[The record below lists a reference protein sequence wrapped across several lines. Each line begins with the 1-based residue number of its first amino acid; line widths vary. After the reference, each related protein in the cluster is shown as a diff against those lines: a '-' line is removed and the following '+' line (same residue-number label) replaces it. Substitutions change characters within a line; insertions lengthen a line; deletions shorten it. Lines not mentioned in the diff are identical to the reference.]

1 MASVAP
7 AVSFCLSSQQV
18 CRIVFLEPR
27 PAGVLLDLVATSDG
41 GTAGA
46 APLALEL
53 ALPWSAW
60 AVAAAGVLELW
71 TRDHS
76 QLSGTVEIAR
86 GTPQLH
92 LTDGCYSMVLDIR
105 RSTVAV
111 NAA

>member
-7 AVSFCLSSQQV
+7 AMSFCLSSRQV
-18 CRIVFLEPR
+18 CWIVFLEPR
-27 PAGVLLDLVATSDG
+27 PAGVLLDLVAMPDG
-41 GTAGA
+41 GTGGA
-46 APLALEL
+46 APFAIEL

-71 TRDHS
+71 ARDHS

-105 RSTVAV
+105 RSTVVADT
-111 NAA
+111 A